1 MLCKNNNFS
10 TKPKIYN
17 QICLIVF
24 MIKDRDEYLNN
35 VMKKILNS
43 YSIIENLSDRPID
56 LELLEVEVRKIN
68 GFLLV
73 LSKKVILLGNNSSN
87 TKNLE
92 KKIIFYMQNYD
103 FSREINL
110 LLDTYSEDSL
120 RVRNIRD
127 SVLKSLN
134 ENELIQKIH
143 DMSNNF

>member
-1 MLCKNNNFS
+1 MDFFWFC
-10 TKPKIYN
+10 
-17 QICLIVF
+17 Q
-24 MIKDRDEYLNN
+24 
-35 VMKKILNS
+35 KKIIS
-43 YSIIENLSDRPID
+43 
-56 LELLEVEVRKIN
+56 
-68 GFLLV
+68 
-73 LSKKVILLGNNSSN
+73 LGNNSSD

>member
-1 MLCKNNNFS
+1 
-10 TKPKIYN
+10 
-17 QICLIVF
+17 

-35 VMKKILNS
+35 LMKKILNS

-143 DMSNNF
+143 YMSNNF

>member
-1 MLCKNNNFS
+1 
-10 TKPKIYN
+10 
-17 QICLIVF
+17 

-56 LELLEVEVRKIN
+56 LELLEIEVRKIN

-73 LSKKVILLGNNSSN
+73 LSKKVISLGNNSSD

>member
-1 MLCKNNNFS
+1 
-10 TKPKIYN
+10 
-17 QICLIVF
+17 

-73 LSKKVILLGNNSSN
+73 LSKKITSLGNNSSD

>member
-1 MLCKNNNFS
+1 
-10 TKPKIYN
+10 
-17 QICLIVF
+17 
-24 MIKDRDEYLNN
+24 MIKDKDEYLNN

-73 LSKKVILLGNNSSN
+73 LSKKVISLGNNSSN

>member
-1 MLCKNNNFS
+1 
-10 TKPKIYN
+10 
-17 QICLIVF
+17 

-43 YSIIENLSDRPID
+43 YSIIENLSDRPVD

-68 GFLLV
+68 GFIMV
-73 LSKKVILLGNNSSN
+73 LSKKIISLGNNSSD

>member
-1 MLCKNNNFS
+1 
-10 TKPKIYN
+10 
-17 QICLIVF
+17 

-68 GFLLV
+68 GFIMV
-73 LSKKVILLGNNSSN
+73 LSKKIISLGNNSSD

>member
-1 MLCKNNNFS
+1 
-10 TKPKIYN
+10 
-17 QICLIVF
+17 

-43 YSIIENLSDRPID
+43 YSIIENLSDRPTD

-68 GFLLV
+68 GFIMV
-73 LSKKVILLGNNSSN
+73 LSKKIISLGNNSSD

>member
-1 MLCKNNNFS
+1 
-10 TKPKIYN
+10 
-17 QICLIVF
+17 

-56 LELLEVEVRKIN
+56 LELLEVEVRRIN

-73 LSKKVILLGNNSSN
+73 LSKKIILLGNNSSD

>member
-1 MLCKNNNFS
+1 
-10 TKPKIYN
+10 
-17 QICLIVF
+17 

-43 YSIIENLSDRPID
+43 YSIIENLSDRPVD

-73 LSKKVILLGNNSSN
+73 LSKKIISLGNNSSD

>member
-1 MLCKNNNFS
+1 
-10 TKPKIYN
+10 
-17 QICLIVF
+17 

-35 VMKKILNS
+35 VMKKTLNS

-68 GFLLV
+68 GFLMV
-73 LSKKVILLGNNSSN
+73 LSKKIISLGNNSSD

-92 KKIIFYMQNYD
+92 KKIIFYIQNHD

-134 ENELIQKIH
+134 ENELVQKIH

>member
-1 MLCKNNNFS
+1 
-10 TKPKIYN
+10 
-17 QICLIVF
+17 

-43 YSIIENLSDRPID
+43 YSIIENLSDRPVD

-73 LSKKVILLGNNSSN
+73 LSKKIISLGNNSSN

-134 ENELIQKIH
+134 ENELIQEIH

>member
-1 MLCKNNNFS
+1 
-10 TKPKIYN
+10 
-17 QICLIVF
+17 

-73 LSKKVILLGNNSSN
+73 LSKKVISLGNNSSD
-87 TKNLE
+87 TKNME

-134 ENELIQKIH
+134 ENELIHKIH

>member
-1 MLCKNNNFS
+1 M
-10 TKPKIYN
+10 
-17 QICLIVF
+17 
-24 MIKDRDEYLNN
+24 
-35 VMKKILNS
+35 
-43 YSIIENLSDRPID
+43 
-56 LELLEVEVRKIN
+56 
-68 GFLLV
+68 
-73 LSKKVILLGNNSSN
+73 
-87 TKNLE
+87 
-92 KKIIFYMQNYD
+92 KKIIFYIQNHD

>member
-1 MLCKNNNFS
+1 
-10 TKPKIYN
+10 
-17 QICLIVF
+17 

-43 YSIIENLSDRPID
+43 YSIIENLSDRPVD

>member
-1 MLCKNNNFS
+1 
-10 TKPKIYN
+10 
-17 QICLIVF
+17 

-127 SVLKSLN
+127 TVLKSLN
-134 ENELIQKIH
+134 ENEIIQKNH
-143 DMSNNF
+143 DKTNNI

>member
-1 MLCKNNNFS
+1 
-10 TKPKIYN
+10 
-17 QICLIVF
+17 
-24 MIKDRDEYLNN
+24 MIKDKDEYLNN

-73 LSKKVILLGNNSSN
+73 LSKKIISLGTNSSD

>member
-1 MLCKNNNFS
+1 
-10 TKPKIYN
+10 
-17 QICLIVF
+17 

-73 LSKKVILLGNNSSN
+73 LSKKVISLGNNSSD